1 MESTQEHTDTLP
13 AESPV
18 SVSGELADLLIE
30 FASGLRRAVLYGP
43 RHPAVQEA
51 ATAFVTRYSRRRGD
65 RGTLAIAAAGSHLI
79 VEVRPTVELA
89 RRFSGVATG
98 LEHPLLGALAD
109 RLTRHEVGEMVLAEG
124 VTAKEIAA
132 ILGFLS
138 TDPQETDRPLG
149 RESEESLAGLPN
161 VRFHR
166 DHRPEAQSLEVDDE
180 AADSVDAEDL
190 WSTLA
195 AAALG
200 IPEGEEDD
208 DAPPRAASEVAN
220 AIAARTGNAA
230 FNRRMSAHL
239 LAVASWLGAADPLE
253 SAALA
258 KRFSDLLRRLDRPTL
273 TALLSMSED
282 ANLRAAFLRDA
293 ATALDVDVVLELVH
307 AAADGDASDISR
319 WMLRLLSKLAR
330 HADGDSGPVAH
341 RSDTGLRDQIKALL
355 TGWDLDNPNPEEY
368 EEALA
373 RMSADAGEQPGT
385 QRTQSWVSGET
396 TLAMALEAGVQGP
409 AVMQAV
415 DELLGAGKIGI
426 VARYL
431 EAAPDHELAEGL
443 WRRLAERPVLYR
455 LIEDEQ
461 PDWEIIDMILPHAG
475 LNAAEPLLDRLAQA
489 DTLAVRRRLFDRLSG
504 LGRGV
509 TDAAVLCLQRP
520 DDTPWYVLR
529 NVLSLLAMFDQW
541 PRGFDPTALTRHDNP
556 QVRLEATKLCLRIPE
571 IRDSSLPGALADEST
586 RVAAVGIIEAERGFP
601 PDAEPRLASIALDE
615 EGRLAEF
622 RTHAIRAL
630 ARAETAGARDVL
642 MEIAAPRRRG
652 LRRTLP
658 DTGPELLA
666 ALSGLA
672 NHWRDDPD
680 VEAIL
685 ERARASS
692 DPRVRKAAE

>member
-1 MESTQEHTDTLP
+1 MESTQKHADTLP
-13 AESPV
+13 VDSHV

-43 RHPAVQEA
+43 RHPAVEKA
-51 ATAFVTRYSRRRGD
+51 ATAFVARYSRRRGD
-65 RGTLAIAAAGSHLI
+65 RGTLAIGAAGSHLI
-79 VEVRPTVELA
+79 IEVRPTVELA
-89 RRFSGVATG
+89 RRFSGVTTG

-124 VTAKEIAA
+124 VTATEIAS

-149 RESEESLAGLPN
+149 RESEESLAALPH

-166 DHRPEAQSLEVDDE
+166 DHRPETLALREAG
-180 AADSVDAEDL
+180 AADSADAAGL

-195 AAALG
+195 TPALG
-200 IPEGEEDD
+200 LPEDGEDA
-208 DAPPRAASEVAN
+208 DAPPRAPAEVAN

-307 AAADGDASDISR
+307 AAADGDSSDISR

-355 TGWDLDNPNPEEY
+355 TGWDLDNPNPDEY

-385 QRTQSWVSGET
+385 QRTQSRVSGET

-415 DELLGAGKIGI
+415 DELLGGGKIGI

-431 EAAPDHELAEGL
+431 EAAPDHDLAESM

-455 LIEDEQ
+455 LIEDEE

-489 DTLAVRRRLFDRLSG
+489 DALAVRRRLFDRLSG
-504 LGRGV
+504 LGSGV
-509 TDAAVLCLQRP
+509 ADSAVLCLQRP

-541 PRGFDPTALTRHDNP
+541 PTGFDPTALTLHENP

-571 IRDSSLPGALADEST
+571 IRDSALPRALADKNT

-601 PDAEPRLASIALDE
+601 PDAEPLLARIALDE

-622 RTHAIRAL
+622 RTHTIRAL
-630 ARAETAGARDVL
+630 ARVDTQGARDVL
-642 MEIAAPRRRG
+642 MEIAAPRRKG

-658 DTGPELLA
+658 EAGPELLA
-666 ALSGLA
+666 ALGGLA
-672 NHWRDDPD
+672 EHWKGDPD
-680 VEAIL
+680 VQAIL
-685 ERARASS
+685 ELARASG
-692 DPRVRKAAE
+692 DPEVRKAAE